1 MAIPAHTGVGSVQ
14 LLGKLPRQVFQKLNR
29 RVAEL
34 AKLQVLIAVGASL
47 KNGFDFVVFSHCI
60 HSLSVVALVFVY
72 IYYYTK
78 IAILGRENPN
88 FF

>member
-1 MAIPAHTGVGSVQ
+1 MAIPVHAGVCAVQ
-14 LLGKLPRQVFQKLNR
+14 LLSKLPRQVFPKLDR

-34 AKLQVLIAVGASL
+34 AKLQVLIAVSASL
-47 KNGFDFVVFSHCI
+47 KNGFDFVVFSHVLTLFLW
-60 HSLSVVALVFVY
+60 SFSFFLY